1 MNDFLSIGNESYVN
15 LSKVLLI
22 TEMDS
27 GKLRREMIKR
37 EIDKNSPKFWNT
49 GGAKEI
55 RSVILCDDGM
65 VIASPVNA
73 DTLIKRINE

>member
-1 MNDFLSIGNESYVN
+1 MNDFLSIGNEAYVN

-27 GKLRREMIKR
+27 GKLRRELIKR
-37 EIDKNSPKFWNT
+37 EMDKNSPKFWNT

-65 VIASPVNA
+65 LLASAVNA